1 MRLTEKHTIL
11 FVLILFIILGCKKSS
26 SAPDNTDE
34 EPQEVIIIPD
44 TTFSVNSG
52 SELNDEFWQ
61 NVQTALNDGHVMVR
75 FAVGEYML
83 TSTITV
89 ENMGHDENL
98 LMLQAER
105 SGSVIFE
112 GEIANL
118 LDLRNCKNVR
128 VRGFKFTGDATGY
141 AMRVVNSQRISIE
154 TCYFQDLPAVGYGA
168 LGVHQSSTDDIVV
181 KGSRFE
187 RVGYDSHAHMIYAA
201 YGVNRL
207 SIISNYFKDCSGS
220 FVRFRGDLS
229 DKGVVYNNDFIS
241 TGNYLTGIN
250 PVFIEIPVFN
260 DVNPGDER
268 MGTNFLVTKNTF
280 SYGNMG
286 NQSTRYAMV
295 FHSSGFNPSDRNY
308 LISVAD
314 AEKLTNGTPAEKQS
328 VMQTQL
334 GLNADKILF
343 GGNAN
348 INVAH
353 NVLYRAWNNY
363 GSEGPWTGIAD
374 IESAIASPD
383 EITTEE
389 EAINFYK

>member
-1 MRLTEKHTIL
+1 
-11 FVLILFIILGCKKSS
+11 
-26 SAPDNTDE
+26 
-34 EPQEVIIIPD
+34 
-44 TTFSVNSG
+44 
-52 SELNDEFWQ
+52 
-61 NVQTALNDGHVMVR
+61 HVMVR

-260 DVNPGDER
+260 DVNPGEER
-268 MGTNFLVTKNTF
+268 MGTNFMVTKNTF

-286 NQSTRYAMV
+286 NQATRYAMV
-295 FHSSGFNPSDRNY
+295 FHSSGFNPTDRNH
-308 LISVAD
+308 LISASD
-314 AEKLTNGTPAEKQS
+314 AEKLGSGTTAEKQAI
-328 VMQTQL
+328 MLTQL
-334 GLNADKILF
+334 GLDGSKIFF
-343 GGNAN
+343 GENIN
-348 INVAH
+348 INVEN
-353 NVLYRAWNNY
+353 NVIYRCWNNY

-374 IESAIASPD
+374 IESATTATGLV
-383 EITTEE
+383 TTEE
-389 EAINFYK
+389 EAINFYQ